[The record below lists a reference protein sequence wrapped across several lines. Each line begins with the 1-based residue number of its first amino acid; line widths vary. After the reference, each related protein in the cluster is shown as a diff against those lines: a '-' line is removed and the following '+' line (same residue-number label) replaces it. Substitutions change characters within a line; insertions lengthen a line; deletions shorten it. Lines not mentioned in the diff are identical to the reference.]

1 MKPNVNL
8 RSMTMGVGSSPSS
21 GIVRHVAYTSIA
33 SEHCSDP
40 ANMRA
45 HAHAAIL
52 PMLVP
57 LLMLEMHTCF
67 DHH

>member
-8 RSMTMGVGSSPSS
+8 RSMTTGVGSSPSS

-52 PMLVP
+52 PMCVP
-57 LLMLEMHTCF
+57 MPVVVG
-67 DHH
+67 